1 MRRAALTKLLNVA
14 ALWPRK
20 LEGKMKIQSGII
32 LTVCLGLLLATPR
45 MQAQPKE
52 QSGSNNEQT
61 FSGEI
66 MDSLCAKDGSHEK
79 MMDEMKSM
87 GRDKNTCAIKCAQLG
102 AKYVLYDADKKT
114 IYALDDQDKAEAF
127 AGQRVRVLGTL
138 AKSKINI
145 HNIEPIG
152 AQTPVR
158 P

>member
-1 MRRAALTKLLNVA
+1 
-14 ALWPRK
+14 
-20 LEGKMKIQSGII
+20 MKIQSGII
-32 LTVCLGLLLATPR
+32 LTVCLGLIFATPL

-52 QSGSNNEQT
+52 RSASGTEQT

-79 MMDEMKSM
+79 MMDDMKSM

-102 AKYVLYDADKKT
+102 AKYVLFDAEKKT
-114 IYALDDQDKAEAF
+114 IYALNDQDKAETF

-138 AKSKINI
+138 EKSKINI

>member
-1 MRRAALTKLLNVA
+1 
-14 ALWPRK
+14 
-20 LEGKMKIQSGII
+20 MKTHSGII
-32 LTVCLGLLLATPR
+32 LTVCLGLLLTTPL
-45 MQAQPKE
+45 MEAQSKE
-52 QSGSNNEQT
+52 QPGKGNTQT

-114 IYALDDQDKAEAF
+114 IYGLDDQDKAEAF
-127 AGQRVRVLGTL
+127 AGQRVRVRGSL
-138 AKSKINI
+138 AKSKIKVQ
-145 HNIEPIG
+145 NIEAIS
-152 AQTPVR
+152 AQIPAR

>member
-1 MRRAALTKLLNVA
+1 
-14 ALWPRK
+14 
-20 LEGKMKIQSGII
+20 MKTRSGII
-32 LTVCLGLLLATPR
+32 LTICLGLLLATPLT
-45 MQAQPKE
+45 QAQPKD
-52 QSGSNNEQT
+52 QSGSNSEQT

-114 IYALDDQDKAEAF
+114 IYVLDDQDKAEAF
-127 AGQRVRVLGTL
+127 AGQRVRVQGTL
-138 AKSKINI
+138 TKSKIKI
-145 HNIEPIG
+145 HSIEAIG
-152 AQTPVR
+152 GQTSVR